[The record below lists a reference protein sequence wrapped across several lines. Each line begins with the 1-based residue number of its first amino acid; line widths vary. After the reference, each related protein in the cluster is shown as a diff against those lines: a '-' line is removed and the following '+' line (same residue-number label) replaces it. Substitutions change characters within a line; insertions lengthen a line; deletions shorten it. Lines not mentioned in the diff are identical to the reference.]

1 MIATAVQQ
9 QGFQLLAVAAQGV
22 TMQAVIVLL
31 KGLAYLGQVF
41 LIHCPR
47 QLADAGAVLGAPVG
61 AQHGGLL
68 GECVARGLFGFL
80 IAADV
85 GAAGVS
91 DKFDGALLITPL
103 VGMAAQITH
112 HSAGFHAGQLVLVA
126 QQDQPGVGTQ
136 GFQQAGHHVHVDHA
150 GFVHHHQIRVQR
162 IVSVVTEVTA
172 VRTGAEQ
179 AVQGGD
185 FRGDGVTYC
194 GFHLEFFYLFADGF
208 CEPRRRLAGGGGEAN
223 TQALVVRHGQAL
235 QQPQQANHGGG
246 LAGTGAAGNDA
257 DTAAAGQRTG
267 YLLPV
272 GLVAG
277 VRE

>member
-41 LIHCPR
+41 LIHRPR
-47 QLADAGAVLGAPVG
+47 QFADAGAVLGPPVG

-68 GECVARGLFGFL
+68 GQGVARGLFGFL
-80 IAADV
+80 IVADV
-85 GAAGVS
+85 GATGVP
-91 DKFDGALLITPL
+91 DKFDSAFLIAPL
-103 VGMAAQITH
+103 VGMATQVTH
-112 HSAGFHAGQLVLVA
+112 HRAGFHAGQLILVA
-126 QQDQPGVGTQ
+126 QQDQPGVRAQ

-162 IVSVVTEVTA
+162 IVSVVTEVAA
-172 VRTGAEQ
+172 VRAGAEQ

-185 FRGDGVTYC
+185 VRGNGVAYR
-194 GFHLEFFYLFADGF
+194 GFHVQLLHLFTDGF
-208 CEPRRRLAGGGGEAN
+208 GEPRRRLAGGGSEAN
-223 TQALVVRHGQAL
+223 TQALVVCHGQAL
-235 QQPQQANHGGG
+235 QQPQQAHHGGG
-246 LAGTGAAGNDA
+246 FAGAGAAGDDA
-257 DTAAAGQRTG
+257 DTAAAGQSASH
-267 YLLPV
+267 LLPV